1 MLLFNVSLFLLIH
14 RTGRNLLLM
23 QEAPTITDI
32 QEPVGKRRRHSSQ
45 RTLWQEIRANVW
57 SYIYVTPMV
66 VLLLVFVVYPI
77 FASLG
82 YTLYQWNGIG
92 DPSNYVGLDNFVRVI
107 HDSFFWGAFLHTLTY
122 TVVLV
127 PIQLA
132 LALALA
138 LVLNNSKLRFAS
150 FYRSVYFIPA
160 VTSPA
165 VIGVVIQLIFSNL
178 GDNVNQLLMNLHI
191 IHEHIDWLGDPRFAL
206 GLIITIGIWNTL
218 GYNLVYF
225 LAGLQTIPGE
235 LYEAARI
242 DGANSFARFFYITI
256 PMLRAVGLVIVI
268 LAILGSLQVFDLVL
282 VLTDGGP
289 YGATEVVNTYI
300 YHQAFGGSARAGVQ
314 PNVGFASAA
323 SFFYG
328 LILLGLS
335 VAQVLIFRY
344 INRQRAAER
353 GQ

>member
-1 MLLFNVSLFLLIH
+1 
-14 RTGRNLLLM
+14 M
-23 QEAPTITDI
+23 QQAPTLPTAP
-32 QEPVGKRRRHSSQ
+32 EMESHRPRASKRS
-45 RTLWQEIRANVW
+45 LWQEICANVW
-57 SYIYVTPMV
+57 SYIYVAPMLI
-66 VLLLVFVVYPI
+66 LLLVFVVYPI

-92 DPSNYVGLDNFVRVI
+92 DPSNYVGLDNFVRVM

-165 VIGVVIQLIFSNL
+165 VIGVVIQLILSNF
-178 GDNVNQLLMNLHI
+178 GDNLNQLLLSLHI
-191 IHEHIDWLGDPRFAL
+191 THEHIDWLGDPRFSL
-206 GLIITIGIWNTL
+206 GIIIVIGIWNTL
-218 GYNLVYF
+218 GYNMVYF
-225 LAGLQTIPGE
+225 LAGLQTIPAD

-242 DGANSFARFFYITI
+242 DGANGFARFFYVTI
-256 PMLRAVGLVIVI
+256 PMLRAVGLVILI

-328 LILLGLS
+328 VILLGLS
-335 VAQVLIFRY
+335 IAQLFIFRY